1 LFKQASKFKIRFD
14 TKKGQI
20 TTEDLWDLPLTSRTG
35 VSLDAIAIAVNSE
48 LQASKETSFVAEK
61 SDGDSILELK
71 LEILK
76 AVIADRKAENAA
88 KRDEAE
94 KKERKDK
101 IGRIL
106 ETKKDE
112 ELAGKSVE
120 ELEAMLKE

>member
-1 LFKQASKFKIRFD
+1 MFKQASKLKLRFD

-35 VSLDAIAIAVNSE
+35 VSLDAIAIAVNNE

-101 IGRIL
+101 IARIL
-106 ETKKDE
+106 ENKKDE